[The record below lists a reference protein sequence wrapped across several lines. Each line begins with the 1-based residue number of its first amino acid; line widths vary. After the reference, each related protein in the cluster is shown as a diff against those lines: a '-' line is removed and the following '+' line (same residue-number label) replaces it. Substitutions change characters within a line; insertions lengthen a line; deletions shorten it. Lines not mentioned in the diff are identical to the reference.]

1 MQMNSSRSRTSARLL
16 LATLLSMTLASTAL
30 AAARSPQVPVSGT
43 TLATFF
49 AAQGQAIAVNSQ
61 QLDLQRTSVP
71 ASTGFGM
78 RTFVGA
84 SVSHGIYNAAAI
96 APALYQVCPG
106 AATMGW
112 FSVAAFRAA
121 PQRLVVNL
129 FDASSTLQGNNVYL
143 GADNT
148 DFGFYEAGPGGTFYS
163 QDARNAGGS
172 ARMLAFNGTGAFAGS
187 TWLCTETGAGPGGD
201 FADVIT
207 LVDLSLAPVPTRPS
221 SWSRVKQLYR

>member
-1 MQMNSSRSRTSARLL
+1 MSTSQSRTAARLQ

-30 AAARSPQVPVSGT
+30 GAARSPQVLVTGT
-43 TLATFF
+43 ALATFF
-49 AAQGQAIAVNSQ
+49 ASQGQTVAVNTQ

-96 APALYQVCPG
+96 APPLYQVYPG
-106 AATMGW
+106 AATQGW
-112 FSVAAFRAA
+112 YAVASFRTG
-121 PQRLVVNL
+121 PQRLIVNL
-129 FDASSTLQGNNVYL
+129 LDASNALQGQSTFL

-172 ARMLAFNGTGAFAGS
+172 ARMLAFNGTGVFAGS

-207 LVDLSLAPVPTRPS
+207 LVDLSLAPVPTRSS

>member
-1 MQMNSSRSRTSARLL
+1 MASSRPLTPARFVL
-16 LATLLSMTLASTAL
+16 TTFLSMALASSAL

-43 TLATFF
+43 ALATFF

-96 APALYQVCPG
+96 APALYQVYPG

-112 FSVAAFRAA
+112 FAVASFRTG
-121 PQRLVVNL
+121 PQRLIVNL
-129 FDASSTLQGNNVYL
+129 LDASNTLQGQSTFL

-163 QDARNAGGS
+163 QDARNASGN

-187 TWLCTETGAGPGGD
+187 TWLCTETGTGPGGD
-201 FADVIT
+201 FADIIT
-207 LVDLSLAPVPTRPS
+207 FVDLSLAPVPTRAS
-221 SWSRVKQLYR
+221 SWSRVKQLFR